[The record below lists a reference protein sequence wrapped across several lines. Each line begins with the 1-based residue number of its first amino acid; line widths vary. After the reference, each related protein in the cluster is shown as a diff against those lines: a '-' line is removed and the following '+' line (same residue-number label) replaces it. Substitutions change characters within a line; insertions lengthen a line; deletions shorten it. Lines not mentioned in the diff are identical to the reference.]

1 MVLVILVIPMKEK
14 PVVVNLAV
22 RVLRNVKQVNVFVR
36 LLFVELNPML
46 TAVYL
51 NKSAVPALNTLL
63 LNAFMM
69 HKHVAQMVELVT

>member
-1 MVLVILVIPMKEK
+1 MRSVVVVLVILVIPMKEK

-46 TAVYL
+46 TAV
-51 NKSAVPALNTLL
+51 
-63 LNAFMM
+63 
-69 HKHVAQMVELVT
+69 

>member
-1 MVLVILVIPMKEK
+1 MLNSRNVLSQMRSVVVVLVILVIPMKEK

-46 TAVYL
+46 TAV
-51 NKSAVPALNTLL
+51 
-63 LNAFMM
+63 
-69 HKHVAQMVELVT
+69 

>member
-1 MVLVILVIPMKEK
+1 MLKFRNVLSQMRSVVVVLVILVIPMKEK

-46 TAVYL
+46 TAV
-51 NKSAVPALNTLL
+51 
-63 LNAFMM
+63 
-69 HKHVAQMVELVT
+69 